1 MVREFTLPGAG
12 LHASKLRIH
21 GFGACMIAGTP
32 HPLEESF
39 FWRFATVL
47 RDQTGFQIDTRIVS
61 LGGFPTYKAVPHV
74 KRALINAPD
83 YVVIQLGSTDLT
95 VSLNQYLLRL
105 LGRNPRMGAESISR
119 TNSVVG
125 PMAPFE
131 RPTSRVLIELAKDL
145 FCRALFVPPM
155 HGREDVYVSSISQA
169 LREIVSVG
177 SKPVLLAPFP
187 HGDRVSNYWAR
198 RFTNQLA
205 ELAKNEGAIF
215 VDSFNGLSDIPLTEL
230 LYSDRLHLTRIGHER
245 VARLLAD
252 AISGELILQQR
263 KQSIPVVS
271 PSPHPLRP
279 DP

>member
-83 YVVIQLGSTDLT
+83 YVIIQLGSTDLT

-131 RPTSRVLIELAKDL
+131 RPTSLDR
-145 FCRALFVPPM
+145 
-155 HGREDVYVSSISQA
+155 IS
-169 LREIVSVG
+169 E
-177 SKPVLLAPFP
+177 
-187 HGDRVSNYWAR
+187 
-198 RFTNQLA
+198 RF
-205 ELAKNEGAIF
+205 
-215 VDSFNGLSDIPLTEL
+215 
-230 LYSDRLHLTRIGHER
+230 
-245 VARLLAD
+245 
-252 AISGELILQQR
+252 ILQ
-263 KQSIPVVS
+263 SIVRSSDAWKRRCVRILHQ
-271 PSPHPLRP
+271 PSVERNR
-279 DP
+279 